1 MRGSVYHTWNQ
12 LRKIQFYYF
21 ASGMIRART
30 FRKYKKIYRFFRRF
44 RFVTYFSCIAI
55 KAHGIYFFLLFSIA
69 FFVLSH
75 FLYLLCSSSFVW
87 ETDRCSRISEFSLL
101 LDTVVGVLS
110 VAVQIIPAGS
120 TRPAYAQKCVRG
132 GGGSEKMRRENP
144 CVTILRIKLSSSL
157 PPIFSLR

>member
-1 MRGSVYHTWNQ
+1 
-12 LRKIQFYYF
+12 
-21 ASGMIRART
+21 MIRART

-44 RFVTYFSCIAI
+44 NFLSRLFHSLCIAI
-55 KAHGIYFFLLFSIA
+55 KARGRFFSSLFD
-69 FFVLSH
+69 H
-75 FLYLLCSSSFVW
+75 LCSPTFLNFPHLLYSSFVW

-132 GGGSEKMRRENP
+132 GGGSEKMRKNP

-157 PPIFSLR
+157 PPISSLR